1 MILIG
6 LGNPGK
12 EYENTFHNMGYG
24 VVDAVAEKVNKKI
37 NKIECDSLTA
47 VCEYKGEKL
56 VLAKPLTYMNLS
68 GNAVK
73 SLVSKY
79 GEKAGEI
86 VVVYDDIDL
95 PRFALRVRGS
105 GSAGTH
111 NGMRNIV
118 EKLGSEE
125 FKRIR
130 VGIGRPEHDLRDYVL
145 SRPTAEDEKAFREVF
160 DRAAALLLRYAEDGD
175 FDRLMR
181 EGNTAK

>member
-12 EYENTFHNMGYG
+12 EYEGTFHNMGYG
-24 VVDAVAEKVNKKI
+24 VVEAVAAKLGKKI
-37 NKIECDSLTA
+37 NKIECSSLTC

-56 VLAKPLTYMNLS
+56 VLAKPITYMNLS
-68 GNAVK
+68 GEAVK
-73 SLVSKY
+73 SLVGKY

-86 VVVYDDIDL
+86 VVVYDDIDIG
-95 PRFALRVRGS
+95 RFTVRVRRS

-118 EKLGSEE
+118 EKLGTED
-125 FKRIR
+125 FKRVRI
-130 VGIGRPEHDLRDYVL
+130 GIGRPEHDLKDYVL
-145 SRPTAEDEKAFREVF
+145 SRPGAADEKTFKDVF
-160 DRAAALLLRYAEDGD
+160 DRTADLLLQYAGDGD
-175 FDRLMR
+175 FDKLMR

>member
-12 EYENTFHNMGYG
+12 EYEGTFHNMGYG
-24 VVDAVAEKVNKKI
+24 VVDAVAAKLGKKI
-37 NKIECDSLTA
+37 NKIECESLTT

-73 SLVSKY
+73 SLIGKY

-86 VVVYDDIDL
+86 FVAYDDIDL
-95 PRFALRVRGS
+95 PRFSVRVRGA

-118 EKLGSEE
+118 EKLGTEE
-125 FKRIR
+125 FKRVRI
-130 VGIGRPEHDLRDYVL
+130 GIGRPEHDLKDYVL
-145 SRPTAEDEKAFREVF
+145 SKPTPEDEKTFGEVF
-160 DRAAALLLRYAEDGD
+160 DRTADLLLRYVEDGD
-175 FDRLMR
+175 FDKLMR